1 MEQQEPQRFF
11 RHLVYYV
18 ISLIA
23 TLNVLCANKQYKQ
36 ATEIAQNVSDEF
48 LVLTDLMQCGV
59 KCVEECVRTTLLRSL
74 LHRFCFPVIYNA
86 VCPVT
91 QPVHV
96 GMGKPWKPVRPFA
109 AMLALCV
116 DVAGGLDA
124 MYIPP
129 KKRGEVTMG

>member
-1 MEQQEPQRFF
+1 MGQQEPQRFF

-23 TLNVLCANKQYKQ
+23 TLNILSINKQFKQ

-48 LVLTDLMQCGV
+48 LVLSDLMQCGV

-96 GMGKPWKPVRPFA
+96 GMGKPWKSVRPLV

-116 DVAGGLDA
+116 DTACRFDA
-124 MYIPP
+124 MHIP
-129 KKRGEVTMG
+129 RE